1 MFYSQCLLSGKGP
14 LGAIWVAAYFFKK
27 LKKAQV
33 TQTDIPSSIDKILQ
47 DELDVVAYRVL
58 AYLLLGVVRIYSK
71 KVEYL
76 FDDCHRVLIK
86 INDFVLSTK
95 DRAHVETLS
104 APYSSITLPERFELD
119 AFDLGILDDVS
130 GGNVVPY
137 EEITLK
143 DGAWKKEGIGQYS
156 LRKYPY
162 GEISVFRS
170 TSTDYT
176 FADNVLSSGTMEID
190 MAVST
195 SHYLTCME
203 EHMESLQGRR
213 FSQAECVDLEMF
225 YEVEEE
231 SMDHFTPF
239 GEEVHQTNGEK
250 TKALAMAQSE
260 EKTPGEASM
269 GKYQDFRFS
278 KEGCLNLEMLSATD
292 GEPLEQINLPGE
304 DHRIDGEQI
313 KVLVLAQ
320 ENQIQVIRNTHDLS
334 NSETSM
340 EKLRVDKFSQEEWMD
355 HDMFCG
361 AKVEH
366 PKLVRQ
372 FNEGHHNDTEV
383 IESPN
388 LASSENRKSHV
399 NTEGRPPSI
408 MLDGTPQSK
417 FPGASGT
424 STPEFILTPLTRER
438 ARISRKRKCLID
450 ETIVLPNKV
459 LRQSIHDA
467 SDLVSKRKKT
477 AHNGLAVWKASRIF
491 SLPQGFLEP
500 LMPCIS
506 SELRSLFYTK
516 KLKILESAE
525 TMNNPEKFDTKESP
539 TVGGSDKVAESFSV
553 GRSEQI
559 AIAPKTP
566 VKCSTLIR
574 SFESPDNANN
584 VNSGR
589 LGSSFG
595 SVEKEPPPSKDQE
608 LDLSLMNEEIHSCG
622 ADNTELYGW
631 SGRTRIAAR
640 YLYKNF
646 FNGKKGREKE
656 IVSLSQVLEG
666 RTKKESARLFY
677 EMLVLRTTGYVD
689 VKQDNA
695 YGDIQAWRLPKW
707 DQTCGADGIC

>member
-1 MFYSQCLLSGKGP
+1 
-14 LGAIWVAAYFFKK
+14 
-27 LKKAQV
+27 
-33 TQTDIPSSIDKILQ
+33 
-47 DELDVVAYRVL
+47 
-58 AYLLLGVVRIYSK
+58 
-71 KVEYL
+71 
-76 FDDCHRVLIK
+76 
-86 INDFVLSTK
+86 
-95 DRAHVETLS
+95 
-104 APYSSITLPERFELD
+104 
-119 AFDLGILDDVS
+119 
-130 GGNVVPY
+130 
-137 EEITLK
+137 
-143 DGAWKKEGIGQYS
+143 
-156 LRKYPY
+156 
-162 GEISVFRS
+162 
-170 TSTDYT
+170 
-176 FADNVLSSGTMEID
+176 

-417 FPGASGT
+417 FPGASG
-424 STPEFILTPLTRER
+424 
-438 ARISRKRKCLID
+438 
-450 ETIVLPNKV
+450 
-459 LRQSIHDA
+459 
-467 SDLVSKRKKT
+467 
-477 AHNGLAVWKASRIF
+477 
-491 SLPQGFLEP
+491 
-500 LMPCIS
+500 
-506 SELRSLFYTK
+506 
-516 KLKILESAE
+516 
-525 TMNNPEKFDTKESP
+525 EKY
-539 TVGGSDKVAESFSV
+539 
-553 GRSEQI
+553 
-559 AIAPKTP
+559 PK
-566 VKCSTLIR
+566 
-574 SFESPDNANN
+574 
-584 VNSGR
+584 
-589 LGSSFG
+589 
-595 SVEKEPPPSKDQE
+595 
-608 LDLSLMNEEIHSCG
+608 
-622 ADNTELYGW
+622 
-631 SGRTRIAAR
+631 
-640 YLYKNF
+640 
-646 FNGKKGREKE
+646 
-656 IVSLSQVLEG
+656 
-666 RTKKESARLFY
+666 
-677 EMLVLRTTGYVD
+677 
-689 VKQDNA
+689 
-695 YGDIQAWRLPKW
+695 
-707 DQTCGADGIC
+707 